1 MDAEVQPR
9 RCLESQGD
17 EKYRTAEVST
27 PHCTLRLKASHVDQV
42 VDVAEEELAIHVEY
56 FDAQLRLLHLERS
69 QRAGSLEISTFR
81 EYADSFEFEEELLVE
96 NDQCPGLQ
104 NGLQDYATKRRSSE
118 TEGHEMQQIS
128 KRSCSSSSE
137 EVEVEE
143 CLLEEPYSEGIDS
156 EGLDSEGLD
165 SEHPFNRDAKAI
177 IPRINSG
184 NEAVCFG
191 NSPWSWPSKW
201 LESQPFLFLSH

>member
-17 EKYRTAEVST
+17 EKYRTAEVAT

-42 VDVAEEELAIHVEY
+42 VEVAEEELAIHVEY

-143 CLLEEPYSEGIDS
+143 FILRPPQGGD
-156 EGLDSEGLD
+156 
-165 SEHPFNRDAKAI
+165 FNK
-177 IPRINSG
+177 
-184 NEAVCFG
+184 
-191 NSPWSWPSKW
+191 
-201 LESQPFLFLSH
+201 

>member
-17 EKYRTAEVST
+17 EKYRTAEVAT

-143 CLLEEPYSEGIDS
+143 CLLEEP
-156 EGLDSEGLD
+156 
-165 SEHPFNRDAKAI
+165 P
-177 IPRINSG
+177 
-184 NEAVCFG
+184 
-191 NSPWSWPSKW
+191 
-201 LESQPFLFLSH
+201 

>member
-1 MDAEVQPR
+1 
-9 RCLESQGD
+9 
-17 EKYRTAEVST
+17 
-27 PHCTLRLKASHVDQV
+27 V
-42 VDVAEEELAIHVEY
+42 VEVAEEELAIHVEY

-156 EGLDSEGLD
+156 EGLGST
-165 SEHPFNRDAKAI
+165 
-177 IPRINSG
+177 PRGSTPRG
-184 NEAVCFG
+184 
-191 NSPWSWPSKW
+191 STPSIHLIEMRK
-201 LESQPFLFLSH
+201 PLFHASTVETRSFRF